1 MFKQAW
7 QHELFNALFPIIAGF
22 LLAGSLGYWLEGLT
36 LGLGVALCL
45 MLLRLRAL
53 HRWSHEQGP
62 APQDN
67 GMIGYSVDHIIRREQ
82 HLKKRLEQQQK
93 QLQRYQQGIESLQ
106 DGVVIFNEE
115 GYILSFNSAA
125 ATLLSLRRSDVKQH
139 ILNLIRSPHFVQYF
153 NSRDFHQSLQFDFN
167 QRSKRSLLVQITQF
181 DVDKVMLVRDVTER
195 KRVETMRQ
203 NFIADV
209 SHELRTPLTVI
220 NGYLEMLSDMSL
232 PPPLAKA
239 IQQMDTQSQRMKT
252 LVNDLIEL
260 SKLESLRHGDA
271 GQWFDLVQLT
281 RGVIDQLQEYGVN
294 QLQLVHDAECEML
307 GFAEEIRAVL
317 TNLTTNAIKYG
328 GDEPITVTLSAQ
340 EDRIKV
346 SVQDLGPGIA
356 SEHISHL
363 TERFYR
369 VDSSRESSVGGS
381 GLGLA
386 IVKHALEHHDCV
398 LDIESTLGKGS
409 CFSFV
414 LPAQRSR
421 IGIKANTAEPNH

>member
-7 QHELFNALFPIIAGF
+7 QHELLNASFPVIAGF
-22 LLAGSLGYWLEGLT
+22 LLAASLGYWLEGLA
-36 LGLGVALCL
+36 LGLAVALL
-45 MLLRLRAL
+45 MVLLRLRAL

-67 GMIGYSVDHIIRREQ
+67 GLIGYSVDHIIRREQ
-82 HLKKRLEQQQK
+82 LLKKRIDQQQK

-125 ATLLSLRRSDVKQH
+125 ATLLALRRSDIKQH

-153 NSRDFHQSLQFDFN
+153 NSGDFHQSLQFDFN
-167 QRSKRSLLVQITQF
+167 QRSKRSLQVQITQF
-181 DVDKVMLVRDVTER
+181 DIDKVMLVRDVTER
-195 KRVETMRQ
+195 KRVDIMRQ

-220 NGYLEMLSDMSL
+220 NGYLEMLSDMPL
-232 PPPLAKA
+232 QPPLDKA
-239 IQQMDTQSQRMKT
+239 ISQMNTQSVRMKT

-260 SKLESLRHGDA
+260 SKLESMRHSDA
-271 GQWFDLVQLT
+271 GQWFDLVQLAH
-281 RGVIDQLQEYGVN
+281 GVIDQLQEYGAN
-294 QLQLVHDAECEML
+294 HLQLEQQADYQAL

-317 TNLTTNAIKYG
+317 TNLLTNAIKYG
-328 GDEPITVTLSAQ
+328 GDEPITLRLSTQ
-340 EDRIKV
+340 GDRIKV
-346 SVQDLGPGIA
+346 AVRDQGPGIA
-356 SEHISHL
+356 NEHLSHL

-369 VDSSRESSVGGS
+369 VDSSRESSIGGS

-386 IVKHALEHHDCV
+386 IVKHALEHHDSQ
-398 LDIESTLGKGS
+398 LDIESTLGQGS
-409 CFSFV
+409 CFSFT

-421 IGIKANTAEPNH
+421 INTTAALNNDRD